1 MAKIIVLF
9 STKGGVGKTLI
20 SGNLAFSIA
29 QAKKKVLLVDGDLD
43 VVGDMARMINLEQG
57 KSLVDIMY
65 LLKNDK
71 EVIVSEFMSR
81 RDSVDFIPAV
91 TKVRQV
97 SQFEPD
103 LIKRI
108 FNLFKENYDYIVV
121 DGGRVFTE
129 SLIRF
134 FDEANLL
141 LLMVTPDIL
150 AVYQTKW
157 ALDTLQSLF
166 FPLEMVRIIM
176 NRAGSL
182 ASISMSELKSS
193 LPCEIIL
200 KIPSEGEIA
209 MLSVNKKT
217 PLVKEFPKSRI
228 TYVLKEFVRDV
239 LSKEESFLKR
249 KEIEEIRTDIRKYRE
264 SFSEKKVTVFE
275 NASEEQHSFEER
287 KEEDEMVTLKQRLHK
302 RLIDELNLRRLEVK
316 IFSDHNKMRA
326 LKKKAEKLLG
336 GFLVEETHSLVSSQ
350 EVREKLIKEM
360 IDEALGLGP
369 LEDFLNDPLVTDI
382 MVNNKEEIYVEEN
395 GKIKLTSKRF
405 VSNEQVKTVIE
416 RIIAPIGRHIDESI
430 PMVDA
435 RLPDGSRV
443 NAIIPPLSLTGPTLT
458 IRKFRKEKFKVKELV
473 DLGALNLGM
482 GSFLEA
488 CVLARK
494 NMIVSGGTGSG
505 KTTVLN
511 ILSSFILSDE
521 RIITL
526 EDAAEL
532 KLDQAHWVR
541 LESRSANIEGKGQVT
556 IKDLFRNTLRMR
568 PDRIVVGECRGAETL
583 DMLQAMNTGHDGSMT
598 TLHANSTHD
607 VLVRLDSMVLMSGI
621 GLPIRALR
629 EMIASAVDLIVHTAR
644 LSDGSRKIIQIT
656 ELTELY
662 DEMHIG
668 LKDIFTFRQK
678 GIDSEKRVIGD
689 FKPTGYIPTFFE
701 DMRIRGINISKDI
714 FQP

>member
-121 DGGRVFTE
+121 DGGRAFTE

-239 LSKEESFLKR
+239 LSKEE
-249 KEIEEIRTDIRKYRE
+249 
-264 SFSEKKVTVFE
+264 
-275 NASEEQHSFEER
+275 
-287 KEEDEMVTLKQRLHK
+287 
-302 RLIDELNLRRLEVK
+302 
-316 IFSDHNKMRA
+316 
-326 LKKKAEKLLG
+326 
-336 GFLVEETHSLVSSQ
+336 
-350 EVREKLIKEM
+350 
-360 IDEALGLGP
+360 
-369 LEDFLNDPLVTDI
+369 
-382 MVNNKEEIYVEEN
+382 
-395 GKIKLTSKRF
+395 
-405 VSNEQVKTVIE
+405 
-416 RIIAPIGRHIDESI
+416 
-430 PMVDA
+430 
-435 RLPDGSRV
+435 
-443 NAIIPPLSLTGPTLT
+443 
-458 IRKFRKEKFKVKELV
+458 
-473 DLGALNLGM
+473 
-482 GSFLEA
+482 
-488 CVLARK
+488 
-494 NMIVSGGTGSG
+494 
-505 KTTVLN
+505 
-511 ILSSFILSDE
+511 
-521 RIITL
+521 
-526 EDAAEL
+526 
-532 KLDQAHWVR
+532 
-541 LESRSANIEGKGQVT
+541 
-556 IKDLFRNTLRMR
+556 
-568 PDRIVVGECRGAETL
+568 
-583 DMLQAMNTGHDGSMT
+583 
-598 TLHANSTHD
+598 
-607 VLVRLDSMVLMSGI
+607 
-621 GLPIRALR
+621 
-629 EMIASAVDLIVHTAR
+629 
-644 LSDGSRKIIQIT
+644 
-656 ELTELY
+656 
-662 DEMHIG
+662 
-668 LKDIFTFRQK
+668 
-678 GIDSEKRVIGD
+678 
-689 FKPTGYIPTFFE
+689 
-701 DMRIRGINISKDI
+701 
-714 FQP
+714 